1 MSTRGP
7 LQRAGGQT
15 SVSWR
20 FPVDKFFVRILKRAA
35 AQPISGRGSHGR
47 RVAAVLV
54 GVIRRHSR
62 SLGRIAHQSWR
73 ISMVTVSVRGL
84 PRSMNEQTLESLFG
98 EHGRV
103 FKMKLIKD
111 LFSGQC
117 KGIAELEMEG
127 HEARAAKEA
136 IDGRAVDGSFVR
148 VFVDTKGAAPRGK
161 GRRRS

>member
-1 MSTRGP
+1 
-7 LQRAGGQT
+7 
-15 SVSWR
+15 
-20 FPVDKFFVRILKRAA
+20 
-35 AQPISGRGSHGR
+35 
-47 RVAAVLV
+47 
-54 GVIRRHSR
+54 
-62 SLGRIAHQSWR
+62 
-73 ISMVTVSVRGL
+73 MVTVSVRGL
-84 PRSMNEQTLESLFG
+84 PRSMNEQTLESLFA

-161 GRRRS
+161 GRRGR